1 MSGSNWW
8 QEDSAPGDPAGD
20 AEGPPPPPAGTSQV
34 NARWDWSAPSEE
46 AAPSPQ
52 RHRGRPDAGPQP
64 RLSAAPPVTGP
75 LSALRVAIE
84 NVSDFQ
90 GRATR
95 GEFWWMWL
103 SMFVINVVAAFAIEA
118 LWASGAL
125 GAGAADAADLG
136 MLLVSAIIVI
146 PTGVRRMHDS
156 NRSGWWVIVPVINIV
171 LSLMPS
177 DPQANRFGPPRHL
190 NG

>member
-1 MSGSNWW
+1 M
-8 QEDSAPGDPAGD
+8 
-20 AEGPPPPPAGTSQV
+20 
-34 NARWDWSAPSEE
+34 
-46 AAPSPQ
+46 
-52 RHRGRPDAGPQP
+52 
-64 RLSAAPPVTGP
+64 
-75 LSALRVAIE
+75 RVAIE